1 MKWCG
6 SEKQKRLKGVW
17 RLKEY
22 LILDGYNVING
33 WPEIRKIAEINLDEA
48 RRALIDLMA
57 EYKSFKGIEI
67 IIVFDAYLVKGT
79 KKLKERLKGVEVVY
93 TKERETADSYIERLA
108 TELGER
114 NYVSVVTNDW
124 AQQQI
129 VLGSGGAR
137 VTVRDLVLDFNAAK
151 GKIHRKSE
159 KLGRINSN
167 SISKNIDGE
176 ILRKLEKFRKE

>member
-1 MKWCG
+1 M
-6 SEKQKRLKGVW
+6 
-17 RLKEY
+17 KEY

-33 WPEIRKIAEINLDEA
+33 WPEIRKVAEISLDEA

-79 KKLKERLKGVEVVY
+79 KKLKERVKNVEVVY

-108 TELGER
+108 TELVER
-114 NYVSVVTNDW
+114 NQVSVVTNDW
-124 AQQQI
+124 AEQQM
-129 VLGSGGAR
+129 VLGSGAAR
-137 VTVRDLVLDFNAAK
+137 ITVRELVLDFDAAK
-151 GKIHRKSE
+151 GRIHRRSQ
-159 KLGRINSN
+159 KLGKMNSN
-167 SISKNIDGE
+167 AISNNIDGE